1 MPIKTVEEVII
12 RIIAINR
19 DLNEESLN
27 SLLIA
32 SGWEKA
38 DIDNGLR
45 VFRRANQHALST
57 QSINNMPVEYQ
68 VNDHSLIK
76 IEESLSIV
84 ANKKIVEVSVNKNI
98 VEVSKEVSTNK
109 NNWAMLASNLLL
121 ITLLVLL
128 ALYLF
133 KFR

>member
-38 DIDNGLR
+38 DIDNDQLQR
-45 VFRRANQHALST
+45 CERFVTT
-57 QSINNMPVEYQ
+57 Q
-68 VNDHSLIK
+68 
-76 IEESLSIV
+76 
-84 ANKKIVEVSVNKNI
+84 
-98 VEVSKEVSTNK
+98 
-109 NNWAMLASNLLL
+109 
-121 ITLLVLL
+121 
-128 ALYLF
+128 LYTRSRF
-133 KFR
+133 

>member
-32 SGWEKA
+32 SGWEKT

-45 VFRRANQHALST
+45 VFRNTNQHALPT
-57 QSINNMPVEYQ
+57 QNINNMPVEYQ

-84 ANKKIVEVSVNKNI
+84 ANKKILEVSVNKNI
-98 VEVSKEVSTNK
+98 VEVSTEVSTNK

-121 ITLLVLL
+121 IILL
-128 ALYLF
+128 ALLGFYLF